1 MSILLHIDSSP
12 MGEASISRQLTGEF
26 VRRWRSANP
35 EGEVIARD
43 LATTAIPV
51 IDAAWIAA
59 NYTSKESRTQKQHDI
74 LALSTEL
81 TGELLRAEE
90 SVIGVPMHNWGPSS
104 GFKLW
109 TDQIVRF
116 GETVALTPSG
126 MKGMLGQKRV
136 TLFVTAGRDFAARSG
151 DGSRNHLEPWLR
163 TFFGNLGVRDLRL
176 VFADGTAAVRRGTAD
191 RDAFLAPHI
200 QAMQALVGLKT
211 SERQQEI
218 GLFGR

>member
-26 VRRWRSANP
+26 VRRWRYANP
-35 EGEVIARD
+35 DGEVIYRD

-51 IDAAWIAA
+51 IDAAWVAA
-59 NYTSKESRTQKQHDI
+59 NYTPKESRTPKQHET
-74 LALSTEL
+74 LALSTVS
-81 TGELLRAEE
+81 TGELLRADE

-116 GETVALTPSG
+116 GETVALTTSG

-136 TLFVTAGRDFAARSG
+136 TLFVTAGRDFSAQSTDA
-151 DGSRNHLEPWLR
+151 SRNHLEPWLR
-163 TFFGNLGVRDLRL
+163 TFFGSLGVRDLRL
-176 VFADGTAAVRRGTAD
+176 VFADGTAAVRRGTTD
-191 RDAFLAPHI
+191 RDSFLAPHI
-200 QAMQALVGLKT
+200 QAMHSLVGL
-211 SERQQEI
+211 
-218 GLFGR
+218 GRAQ